1 MITEIY
7 DTLLCRDRTNESL
20 KDHHLKK
27 SFRELLC
34 HPENGLLKVLFG
46 ATHTRA
52 ELTSLG
58 VGSRIQQYT
67 ECVLKTL
74 EERKETRV
82 KAEQLVMDGLKRK
95 AENISKKSN
104 KEEFRLVQKMHKWTE
119 TQLNELREQI
129 EDLNE
134 QHANTMHQIHNNR
147 GKKFRQIVK
156 SKLRRLTTK
165 GRIGMRKSSKGRPQL
180 MDGVDEI
187 YVMQCIERKATA
199 HGRRHDNVMYLNHRV
214 KKKDFLKLANR
225 NRISRGLRPI
235 KSTTTVL
242 NRARPR
248 CCRSIQA
255 KRHLGLGLFCSK
267 KPPKLQDNENILTHH
282 RAFKKGILMKRCRRE
297 DGEGLK
303 HNLFISRDDKAYI
316 CPGTSTGTWLKTIHL

>member
-1 MITEIY
+1 
-7 DTLLCRDRTNESL
+7 
-20 KDHHLKK
+20 
-27 SFRELLC
+27 
-34 HPENGLLKVLFG
+34 
-46 ATHTRA
+46 
-52 ELTSLG
+52 
-58 VGSRIQQYT
+58 
-67 ECVLKTL
+67 
-74 EERKETRV
+74 
-82 KAEQLVMDGLKRK
+82 
-95 AENISKKSN
+95 
-104 KEEFRLVQKMHKWTE
+104 MHKWTE

-156 SKLRRLTTK
+156 RKQRRLITK
-165 GRIGMRKSSKGRPQL
+165 GRIGMRKALKGRPQL
-180 MDGVDEI
+180 MHEVDEN

-199 HGRRHDNVMYLNHRV
+199 HGRQHENVMYLNHRV

-225 NRISRGLRPI
+225 SRISRGFRPI

-248 CCRSIQA
+248 CSRSIQA

-282 RAFKKGILMKRCRRE
+282 QQAFKKGILMKR
-297 DGEGLK
+297 
-303 HNLFISRDDKAYI
+303 
-316 CPGTSTGTWLKTIHL
+316 